1 MASGATRASQ
11 PTPRARSRSTCAPRA
26 QPTPHGRGCMSPLS
40 GNAPPAARTPIA
52 AVVSAPRRHLT
63 GQHPSGPRHH
73 GPIGA
78 ACRRTPSRPADR
90 PRGRSP
96 RVRRRRSR
104 SSSCWSDRHR
114 CRHLRAVHQRPQLAL
129 LIRCHIHPPNQHQP
143 PWGGP
148 SVSAPGCS
156 RRRTSPAPPRRR
168 ARPQPQRL
176 QHVHS
181 AVHAAGAALVVMHGL
196 ERPHLGGRLLEVRQ
210 VHHEIPSRTTC
221 TYCSRRRGLPAA
233 SVSASSWI
241 QRGWCH
247 DARCRRAWRAAAASG
262 RTRSHDLATR
272 DAGCQSGGE
281 GPRLRGVAPGSSST
295 SGTSATDQ
303 SPDRVHRDPRRTRR
317 SPRLGCGPGSAAA
330 GSPRRSI
337 VPSGPETTNHSP
349 QRVMSAA
356 PGCRSGR
363 SVDRPWPG

>member
-1 MASGATRASQ
+1 
-11 PTPRARSRSTCAPRA
+11 
-26 QPTPHGRGCMSPLS
+26 MSPLS

-63 GQHPSGPRHH
+63 GQQYVCRRAGPAAAPSGRRHH

-78 ACRRTPSRPADR
+78 ACRRTPGRPADR

-129 LIRCHIHPPNQHQP
+129 LIRCDIHPPSQHQAP
-143 PWGGP
+143 SGGP
-148 SVSAPGCS
+148 SVSAPACS

-247 DARCRRAWRAAAASG
+247 DARCRRAWRGSSRVRADKIARSG
-262 RTRSHDLATR
+262 HEGRGVPIWRRRTETSWRSTR
-272 DAGCQSGGE
+272 IELHVRDISDGPVARPCSPRSAPITP
-281 GPRLRGVAPGSSST
+281 PRL
-295 SGTSATDQ
+295 
-303 SPDRVHRDPRRTRR
+303 
-317 SPRLGCGPGSAAA
+317 
-330 GSPRRSI
+330 
-337 VPSGPETTNHSP
+337 PSG
-349 QRVMSAA
+349 QR
-356 PGCRSGR
+356 CGR
-363 SVDRPWPG
+363 QPKTIDSSLGARDDESQSTACHERGTRMP